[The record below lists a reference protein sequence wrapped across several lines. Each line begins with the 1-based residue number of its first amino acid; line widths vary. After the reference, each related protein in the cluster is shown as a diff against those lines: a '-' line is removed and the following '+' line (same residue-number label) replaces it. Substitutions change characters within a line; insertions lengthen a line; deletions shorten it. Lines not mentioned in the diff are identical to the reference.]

1 MPLSLIKLESEVHV
15 NRISGNDKTRTFLT
29 NLGFVPGTP
38 IRIVSEVNGD
48 IIVKVMDSRIAISKE
63 MASKIIVY

>member
-1 MPLSLIKLESEVHV
+1 MPLTLIKLESEVHV

-29 NLGFVPGTP
+29 NLGFVPGAP
-38 IRIVSEVNGD
+38 IKVVSKVGGD

>member
-48 IIVKVMDSRIAISKE
+48 IIIKVMDSRIAISKE